1 MSQLPGSIKAKNIGI
16 RRRKSLGWRSFDL
29 QAPNVT
35 AEDPNSM
42 IASATM
48 TAGNCVVTFPTAC
61 TTDSEHAIDY
71 AIFGIPLVNN
81 YGEAVKFT
89 TPFCLMTQVEFIGCT
104 GDRGAN
110 NEPHVA
116 FGMGIGENASNF
128 DDGTNQWMMGGLV
141 IVGDQAD
148 PNMSMVRSK
157 SSGAAGR
164 ARNIT
169 SNLGAAS
176 GTGLQHTSFYVGPAV
191 GSLAD
196 AESVAINM
204 NTGGYSG
211 NSYAQDTSV
220 TSYQYDHHNDDSH
233 FQEDGQVYLYAFFG
247 SYGETWD
254 YCGGG
259 TPPVLTCRLRYLV
272 TSDPAGWGG
281 TGT

>member
-1 MSQLPGSIKAKNIGI
+1 MSKPGNISKQSNVI
-16 RRRKSLGWRSFDL
+16 RRRKSLGWRNFEL
-29 QAPNVT
+29 NAANVV

-42 IASATM
+42 IASSAM
-48 TAGNCVVTFPTAC
+48 TGGNCVVTFPTAC

-89 TPFCLMTQVEFIGCT
+89 TPFSLMTQVEFISCT

-116 FGMGIGENASNF
+116 FGLGIGENASNF
-128 DDGTNQWMMGGLV
+128 DDGTNQWMMGGLA

-148 PNMSMVRSK
+148 PNMSMIRSK
-157 SSGAAGR
+157 SSGATGK
-164 ARNIT
+164 ARNNT
-169 SNLGAAS
+169 FNLGAAS
-176 GTGLQHTSFYVGPAV
+176 VTGLQHSTFYVGPAV

-204 NTGGYSG
+204 NTGTYSG
-211 NSYAQDTSV
+211 GLYAQDTSV
-220 TSYQYDHHNDDSH
+220 TSYQYDHHNNDST

-254 YCGGG
+254 FSGGG

-272 TSDPAGWGG
+272 TSDPTGWGG